1 MASVINGTNIVLYQ
15 YNPITNLGIPFG
27 AATNCSFEVS
37 VDQIEVT
44 SQSSAWFKEY
54 KNDVASWSINA
65 DGFVALE
72 DYSYLF
78 LANLQLSRLPILVKF
93 QINNDNGD
101 GSGTLGYTVFTGT
114 ANITSLSLSAGVE
127 AASTYSVSL
136 QGSGA
141 YTITGTQVAPT
152 GVVVIGNNVVM
163 FDYTATG
170 GETTVTF
177 TGAIGKTCVT
187 VTRGGIEVRSI
198 ATSGVPTGENVTFNA
213 STGVL
218 TFASARALAA
228 DEFIR
233 AIFK

>member
-15 YNPITNLGIPFG
+15 YNSVTNVGIPFG

-37 VDQIEVT
+37 VDQKEVT

-54 KNDVASWSINA
+54 KNDVASWTINA

-78 LANLQLSRLPILVKF
+78 LANLQLTRQPILIKF

-101 GSGTLGYTVFTGT
+101 GSGTLGYSVFSGLV
-114 ANITSLSLSAGVE
+114 NLTSLSLSAGVE

-136 QGSGA
+136 QGTGA

-152 GVVVIGNNVVM
+152 GVVVLGSNVVM
-163 FDYTATG
+163 FDYTAAG

-177 TGAIGKTCVT
+177 SGAIGKVCVS
-187 VTRGGIEVRSI
+187 VSRGGVEVRGI
-198 ATSGVPTGENVTFNA
+198 ATSGTPTDENVTFNA
-213 STGVL
+213 STGVI
-218 TFASARALAA
+218 TFATARALAA